1 MKSHTVRVR
10 AVLLGATALA
20 VMLPSVRGRAQSA
33 SGAMVPV
40 HETRWQPWLGCWT
53 PTGASP
59 MQTIGAESLGSAA
72 RTMLCIVPGATP
84 TSVDIVNFVGG
95 AIVERTVVD
104 PGRVIAKSVDDC
116 SGTESATWSADGRRL
131 LMRGT
136 FTCARGVKRLESGLM
151 SIDADGQWVQSQS
164 VAVNGKASTFVA
176 KFRDT
181 GIAIEGIADGALVER
196 PLLDAAGKRLSPPRD
211 GCVGTES
218 VSPVGESRR
227 VTVKSDYTCAGALR
241 RVADASFIR
250 SSDGRWVRE
259 GGSAIPFSTPSA
271 RADAGAPVSTDDVL
285 EVAKAVDASVTEAWL
300 TDRQQQFPLTGKE
313 LVRLADGGLPP
324 RVLDMMVAVSN
335 PRSFTIRRPG
345 EAQGGDEPMSRTD
358 ARRGVSDVDGR
369 CVYASDYCYGMMGLG
384 WLYGADRY
392 YGWDPYGY
400 RNGLGF
406 NRFGFNNGFGFGGGG
421 FYGPGYFYGN
431 GPIVIVNPNNTP
443 AEPRGR
449 LVYGQGYT
457 RDRGTSASEPRAS
470 DYSRSSGGGA
480 SSSGSGSSGAG
491 SSGSSS
497 GGSSGGD
504 GGARTAKPR
513 GSGGL

>member
-1 MKSHTVRVR
+1 MKSKMLRVR
-10 AVLLGATALA
+10 AVLIGASAFA
-20 VMLPSVRGRAQSA
+20 VMLLSVRASAQSGREMSVA
-33 SGAMVPV
+33 I
-40 HETRWQPWLGCWT
+40 HEPRWQPWLGCWT

-59 MQTIGAESLGSAA
+59 MQTVGAEALGSSA
-72 RTMLCIVPGATP
+72 RAMFCVVPGATA
-84 TSVDIVNFVGG
+84 TSVDIVNFAGG

-104 PGRVIAKSVDDC
+104 PGRTIAKSVDDC
-116 SGTESATWSADGRRL
+116 SGTESATWSEDGRRL
-131 LMRGT
+131 LMRGM
-136 FTCARGVKRLESGLM
+136 FTCARGVKRLESGIM

-164 VAVNGKASTFVA
+164 VSMNGKASTFVA

-181 GIAIEGIADGALVER
+181 GIAMEGIIDGALVER

-218 VSPVGESRR
+218 VTPISETRR

-241 RVADASFIR
+241 RVADATFVR
-250 SSDGRWVRE
+250 GADGRWVRE
-259 GGSAIPFSTPSA
+259 GGTGVFFSTPSA
-271 RADAGAPVSTDDVL
+271 RADAGAPVSTSDVL

-300 TDRQQQFPLTGKE
+300 TDRQQQFSLTGKE
-313 LVRLADGGLPP
+313 LVRLADNGMPS

-345 EAQGGDEPMSRTD
+345 EGQVGAEPLSRTD
-358 ARRGVSDVDGR
+358 VRRGAGDVDGR
-369 CVYASDYCYGMMGLG
+369 CGLASDCYGMMGLG

-392 YGWDPYGY
+392 YGWDPYGFQ
-400 RNGLGF
+400 F
-406 NRFGFNNGFGFGGGG
+406 NRFGFNNRLGFNNGFGFAGGG
-421 FYGPGYFYGN
+421 FYGPGYSYGN
-431 GPIVIVNPNNTP
+431 GPIVIVNPNSAP

-449 LVYGQGYT
+449 LIYGQGYT
-457 RDRGTSASEPRAS
+457 RDRGSSPAPRAS
-470 DYSRSSGGGA
+470 DFSP
-480 SSSGSGSSGAG
+480 

-497 GGSSGGD
+497 GGSGSSSGGSSSGGSSSGGSN